1 MGCTKVLEMDEL
13 DQKLLVKCLNDA
25 RNDCIDKGIPTED
38 VNRLLKQFEMMQTMA
53 KQLSGKKMKR
63 FRKGGFPFGL

>member
-1 MGCTKVLEMDEL
+1 MSCTKILEMDEL

-38 VNRLLKQFEMMQTMA
+38 VNRLLIKTIDA
-53 KQLSGKKMKR
+53 PPKKEKR
-63 FRKGGFPFGL
+63 RSDRGER